1 MPADSRSPAL
11 VRVQDGCRTLRRCQ
25 RGGTG
30 FRVIANSGMVGNMS
44 AEIQVTEDYLFPSM
58 VWYADIAGAERMN
71 EKLLADISDLRA
83 RIKSIKRSNELGWH
97 SPTNMHKRGE
107 FDPLCECIGRMGETI
122 SGSMNMRRDRRLVI
136 ETFWVN
142 INPKYAYNALHE
154 HPQSVVS
161 GVYYVQVDEN
171 SGSLRFRD
179 PRAGKR
185 MNPWPVAGDKTSDR
199 RHWDRVNYKP
209 VAGRLIM
216 FPSWLEH
223 DVEASLSDRE
233 RISISFNMNL
243 QKLKQAP
250 EP

>member
-1 MPADSRSPAL
+1 
-11 VRVQDGCRTLRRCQ
+11 
-25 RGGTG
+25 
-30 FRVIANSGMVGNMS
+30 MS
-44 AEIQVTEDYLFPSM
+44 TEIQVTEEYLFPSL
-58 VWYADIAGAERMN
+58 VWYADIAGAVQMN
-71 EKLLADISDLRA
+71 KMLMASILELRTT
-83 RIKSIKRSNELGWH
+83 IKSIKRSNELGWH
-97 SPTNMHKRGE
+97 SPTDMHKRDE
-107 FDPLCECIGRMGETI
+107 FKPLCECIEGMGETI
-122 SGSMNMRRDRRLVI
+122 ADSMNMRKDRRLAI

-185 MNPWPVAGDKTSDR
+185 MNPWPVAEDKKSDQ

-209 VAGRLIM
+209 TAGRLIM

-223 DVEASLSDRE
+223 DVEASLSDHE

-243 QKLKQAP
+243 QKLR
-250 EP
+250 